1 MIRRFGYL
9 CGFRP
14 MSENVFMQSNI
25 KVEWTNYNNYPKYQQ
40 VLEPF
45 EYGVTILDLIFNEG
59 ENATKFMKSF
69 N

>member
-1 MIRRFGYL
+1 
-9 CGFRP
+9 

-59 ENATKFMKSF
+59 ENATKFMKRL